1 MSKTPKLI
9 VIHGLKTAGKS
20 LLAERLLGQG
30 FERVKMAGP
39 LKNMVRSLLRD
50 SGVDETLIEDYVEGA
65 RKEDVIPELSKTR
78 DISARSLMMTLGD
91 EWRNLHGKD
100 LWVNIARGKIRQHLA
115 AGKDVVVDDIR
126 YVFELEGFL
135 EFNPIKLVISRFGKH
150 FEPWGEERHPGERPI
165 DVSYFDYH
173 FQNDGFNVE
182 PLHQEL
188 DDVLAAFAA
197 LRERFA
203 VMQALSATVGR
214 VSADVRE
221 KNRLEGLEAA
231 ELFAA

>member
-1 MSKTPKLI
+1 MSNPPKL
-9 VIHGLKTAGKS
+9 VLIHGLKTAGKS
-20 LLAERLLGQG
+20 LLAERLLAAG

-50 SGVDETLIEDYVEGA
+50 SGVDEDLIEDYVEGA

-115 AGKDVVVDDIR
+115 AGRNVVVDDIR
-126 YVFELEGFL
+126 YVFELEGFM
-135 EFNPIKLVISRFGKH
+135 EFNPVKLVITRFGKH
-150 FEPWGEERHPGERPI
+150 FEPYGEERHPGERPI
-165 DVSYFDYH
+165 DIGYFDYH
-173 FQNDGFNVE
+173 FQNDGFDVA

-188 DDVLAAFAA
+188 SDVLVSFEE
-197 LRERFA
+197 LREK
-203 VMQALSATVGR
+203 LSARRSLTKAIMRLPETV
-214 VSADVRE
+214 A
-221 KNRLEGLEAA
+221 EAA
-231 ELFAA
+231 

>member
-165 DVSYFDYH
+165 
-173 FQNDGFNVE
+173 QNDGFNVE

>member
-1 MSKTPKLI
+1 MSKTPKLV

-20 LLAERLLGQG
+20 LLAERLLDQG

-50 SGVDETLIEDYVEGA
+50 AGVDEALIEDYVEGA
-65 RKEDVIPELSKTR
+65 RKEEIIPELSKSR

-115 AGKDVVVDDIR
+115 AGRDVVVDDLR

-135 EFNPIKLVISRFGKH
+135 EFNPVKLVISRFGKH

-173 FQNDGFNVE
+173 FQNDGFEVA
-182 PLHQEL
+182 PVHQEL
-188 DDVLAAFAA
+188 DDVLTAFNA
-197 LRERFA
+197 LHERFA
-203 VMQALSATVGR
+203 NMRELSTTVR
-214 VSADVRE
+214 RI
-221 KNRLEGLEAA
+221 AA
-231 ELFAA
+231 

>member
-20 LLAERLLGQG
+20 LLAERLLNQG

-50 SGVDETLIEDYVEGA
+50 GGVDESLIEDYVEGA
-65 RKEDVIPELSKTR
+65 LKEVPIPELSKTR

-100 LWVNIARGKIRQHLA
+100 LWVNIARGKIRQLLE

-126 YVFELEGFL
+126 YVFELDGFA

-165 DVSYFDYH
+165 DISYFDYH
-173 FQNDGFNVE
+173 FQNDGSTVE
-182 PLHQEL
+182 PLHFEL
-188 DDVLAAFAA
+188 DSVLDSFATLRQQLAEIRKLSVRGFPVRSPLAA
-197 LRERFA
+197 
-203 VMQALSATVGR
+203 
-214 VSADVRE
+214 
-221 KNRLEGLEAA
+221 
-231 ELFAA
+231 